1 MLPHTCMMVLV
12 KIDLSGVIALHVFH
26 HIKTTVIWTDRHLWA
41 VSNNFKWP
49 FSKLWNPNLWPG
61 IMQSSRQ
68 PTDKSR
74 GPLNRTAT
82 HLPRLTVHV
91 IRHSSQLFIRVR
103 IYDFNMTISG
113 IDNEQDPMTSVD
125 DRNVELVAIKCTLAM
140 VIVDTKLR
148 LTRGM
153 VIGTST

>member
-1 MLPHTCMMVLV
+1 
-12 KIDLSGVIALHVFH
+12 
-26 HIKTTVIWTDRHLWA
+26 
-41 VSNNFKWP
+41 
-49 FSKLWNPNLWPG
+49 
-61 IMQSSRQ
+61 
-68 PTDKSR
+68 
-74 GPLNRTAT
+74 
-82 HLPRLTVHV
+82 
-91 IRHSSQLFIRVR
+91 
-103 IYDFNMTISG
+103 MTISG